1 MGRRGERQSSVRG
14 LTFAV
19 RDSGGPKR
27 PVVLVHGFTGSSDDW
42 SEVFVPLESR
52 LDRVITF
59 DLRGHG
65 GSTNVGSAAAYSID
79 AFVEDL
85 LALLDDW
92 EVDVCDAIGHS
103 LGGLVISEAARRA
116 PARFGSLALMST
128 PLRPTATSTA
138 GLLDGRSFVERL
150 GAMRFAVN
158 VGLTKWLARVGG
170 MRTLTPFFVRSAR
183 VGPPAMRAC
192 REAMG
197 PEVFDERTRV
207 KVRAMDAH
215 AFIAVGDLLT
225 CFAPFHETM
234 RSIKCPTLVMVGAED
249 GEFIPL
255 AAEVLDEL
263 LAGDADAR
271 MVTVPNAAHSPQL
284 ENTDAWLELVVEHV
298 RAARQSAGW

>member
-1 MGRRGERQSSVRG
+1 MGRRAERRSSVRG

-19 RDSGGPKR
+19 RDTGGSQR

-42 SEVFVPLESR
+42 TEVVGPLAAD
-52 LDRVITF
+52 LDRVLTF

-65 GSTNVGSAAAYSID
+65 GSTNVGRGSAYTLD

-85 LALLDDW
+85 LALLDEW
-92 EVDVCDAIGHS
+92 EVDVCDAVGHS
-103 LGGLVISEAARRA
+103 LGGLVIAEAARRA
-116 PARFGSLALMST
+116 PARFGSLVLIST

-207 KVRAMDAH
+207 KVRAMDPY

-225 CFAPFHETM
+225 SFAPFHETM

-255 AAEVLDEL
+255 AHEVLDEL

-271 MVTVPNAAHSPQL
+271 LVVVPDAAHSPQL
-284 ENTDAWLELVVEHV
+284 ENTEAFLGLVVEHID
-298 RAARQSAGW
+298 AARIAARW